1 MVLNDEVGLIKWY
14 STPSPN
20 LSPYI
25 FLGLDPSPPPL
36 ASRVSQVCGTY
47 QPLMEEIR
55 LKIFGSPD
63 YPIFL
68 DSPLS
73 DGDSVYST
81 ETLFEISG
89 TPNNTY
95 A

>member
-1 MVLNDEVGLIKWY
+1 
-14 STPSPN
+14 
-20 LSPYI
+20 
-25 FLGLDPSPPPL
+25 
-36 ASRVSQVCGTY
+36 
-47 QPLMEEIR
+47 MEEIR

-68 DSPLS
+68 DSPSS